1 MTKFWKP
8 LLAIALICALAL
20 AGLGL
25 AAQSPAAA
33 AQAERADE
41 FRAVWVATVYRLD
54 YPSQAT
60 TDPAVLKRDADAIL
74 QGCVDMGMNAVILQ
88 VRPSAD
94 ALYPS
99 ELYPWSK
106 YLTGAQGT
114 APKNGFDPLA
124 YWVERAHAL
133 GLELHAWVNPFRI
146 TKGGAAE
153 FQALTADHPAKLH
166 PDWVVEYEGDYY
178 FNPGLPEVREYI
190 VRGAEELARK
200 YDIDGIHLDDY
211 FYPGSGFADGAAY
224 AKYGK
229 GFSNIGDWRRD
240 NVNQL
245 VKTLGERIHAIDP
258 GLSYGISPSGVWA
271 DKSSLPQGS
280 NTTGGY
286 ESYYASYADSR
297 KWVKEGWIDYICP
310 QIYWYIG
317 HKSMDYATV
326 ARWWADTV
334 KGTGVSLYIG
344 MADYLAGNSDPK
356 SPWYGTTA
364 IERQLALNDTL
375 PQVAGEA
382 HFRYRLMAENL
393 AQSRGIDA
401 AFLRAE
407 ELLHRWP
414 GCDRLTISLAMTLNG
429 LFFTLGVAEPEPY
442 ERRLEPLYR
451 ALADSEEPDIRDQ
464 ALHLLIGRHMRREE
478 YAAAEELL
486 SALSDRW
493 PHRDALQAGLLRRTG
508 RGEEAAELWER
519 RLLNAATEV
528 YESLVSLQELALQA
542 ERLEDGARLAALIEE
557 TVERYALIPGVAS
570 SGRLQQAAAEGD
582 KTAALSALR
591 DMLEA
596 LNRSWDGGGLYP
608 HLLPGTQVA
617 VGSVLLPGLLLE
629 LQREPELAFLQD
641 EPEFQ
646 ALLKRYGGGT
656 H

>member
-20 AGLGL
+20 TGLGL

-54 YPSQAT
+54 YPSRAT

-106 YLTGAQGT
+106 YLTGTQGT

-133 GLELHAWVNPFRI
+133 GLELHAWINPFRI

-211 FYPGSGFADGAAY
+211 FYPGSGFDDGAAY

-317 HKSMDYATV
+317 HKSMDYAAV

-356 SPWYGTTA
+356 SPWYGTAA

-375 PQVAGEA
+375 PQVAGEV
-382 HFRYRLMAENL
+382 HFRYRLMAENPELL
-393 AQSRGIDA
+393 ALYAEAYGEEAQEPAEPAYLNTREHDA
-401 AFLRAE
+401 YIQGNDGRFRPEDSLSRAE
-407 ELLHRWP
+407 AVAMLARLSVDEQGNLLYSGAPGTGGFSDVKRGDWYAPYVAFAKRYGIANGYLDGTFRPEQPVSRAELVKL
-414 GCDRLTISLAMTLNG
+414 IASY
-429 LFFTLGVAEPEPY
+429 FTVEGGTSPFPDVPAGHWAAEVV
-442 ERRLEPLYR
+442 
-451 ALADSEEPDIRDQ
+451 SF
-464 ALHLLIGRHMRREE
+464 
-478 YAAAEELL
+478 AAEEGWVSGYPDGTFRPDAPVSRAEAVKILNH
-486 SALSDRW
+486 ALDR
-493 PHRDALQAGLLRRTG
+493 RAGERAAALPFTDVEKGHWACDEIR
-508 RGEEAAELWER
+508 EAAVSHIYRKSGEGETWLTYER
-519 RLLNAATEV
+519 
-528 YESLVSLQELALQA
+528 
-542 ERLEDGARLAALIEE
+542 
-557 TVERYALIPGVAS
+557 
-570 SGRLQQAAAEGD
+570 
-582 KTAALSALR
+582 
-591 DMLEA
+591 
-596 LNRSWDGGGLYP
+596 
-608 HLLPGTQVA
+608 
-617 VGSVLLPGLLLE
+617 
-629 LQREPELAFLQD
+629 
-641 EPEFQ
+641 
-646 ALLKRYGGGT
+646 
-656 H
+656 